1 MYCFSSSQDDTG
13 IPGPS
18 ILLCSPFI
26 LLLVSLPRTTFLC
39 STSAALPKSIPNI
52 LLEIKGEQS
61 YFWWDRSKRNIW
73 FSLKNKRL
81 NQSWNVS
88 AAIAFKTSSPL
99 YYEGQYSILS
109 HSPPLP
115 CYTLVVLRTPADSW
129 SLSHFSLCA
138 IGTTEHL
145 LCGLQVLTR
154 YIRVMNKNTQPC

>member
-145 LCGLQVLTR
+145 LCGWHCLDT
-154 YIRVMNKNTQPC
+154 